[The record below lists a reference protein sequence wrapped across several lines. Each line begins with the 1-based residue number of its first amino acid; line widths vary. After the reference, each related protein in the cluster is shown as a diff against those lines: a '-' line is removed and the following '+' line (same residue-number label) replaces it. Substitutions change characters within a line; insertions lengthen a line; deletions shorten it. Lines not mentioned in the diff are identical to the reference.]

1 LRGLLTNCDAN
12 FMEDRNEHLLINYF
26 DRTLEEREMREVEEL
41 INTDLEVRKQW
52 QYLQLAVEAVQ
63 YAALYDQV
71 AAVRENFRTIQP
83 VEVLQP
89 AGKNNVRIMMRPFMR
104 VAAAVLV
111 LIVGTGAYKYF
122 SVSATH
128 LYENTFIAYNLST
141 TRGQATITDLEQ
153 AYRTKNWN
161 GVIAAANQ
169 SSLTDNKA
177 LFLAAMA
184 HLQLQHYAAANK
196 LFEQVLHNNAQTG
209 EDYFQD
215 EAQFYLAMSN
225 LADNHAVPAIALL
238 QQIRADKNHLYHQQA
253 MQIGKLDLEV
263 LKIKGNR

>member
-1 LRGLLTNCDAN
+1 
-12 FMEDRNEHLLINYF
+12 MEDRNEHLLINYF

-52 QYLQLAVEAVQ
+52 QYLQLAVEAVE

-71 AAVRENFRTIQP
+71 AAVKENFRTIQP

-89 AGKNNVRIMMRPFMR
+89 VATRKVRSIVRPFMR
-104 VAAAVLV
+104 VAAAVV
-111 LIVGTGAYKYF
+111 ALIVGTVAYKYF
-122 SVSATH
+122 TVSATH
-128 LYENTFIAYNLST
+128 VYDKTFIAYNLST
-141 TRGQATITDLEQ
+141 KRGQATITDLEQ
-153 AYRTKNWN
+153 AYRNHNWN
-161 GVIAAANQ
+161 GVIAAANSS

-184 HLQLQHYAAANK
+184 HLQLHNFAAANQ
-196 LFEQVLHNNAQTG
+196 LFEQVLRNNAQTG
-209 EDYFQD
+209 DDYFQD

-225 LADNHAVPAIALL
+225 LANNHPVQAIALL

-253 MQIGKLDLEV
+253 MQVGKMDLEL
-263 LKIKGNR
+263 LKIKANR

>member
-1 LRGLLTNCDAN
+1 
-12 FMEDRNEHLLINYF
+12 MEDRNEHLLINYY

-52 QYLQLAVEAVQ
+52 QYLQLAVEAVE

-71 AAVRENFRTIQP
+71 AAVKENFRTIQP

-89 AGKNNVRIMMRPFMR
+89 SGKRNVRVIMRPFMR

-111 LIVGTGAYKYF
+111 LIVGTIAYKYF

-128 LYENTFIAYNLST
+128 VYDETFIAYSLT
-141 TRGQATITDLEQ
+141 TSRGQASITEIEQ
-153 AYRTKNWN
+153 AYRVQNWN
-161 GVIAAANQ
+161 GVIAAANN
-169 SSLTDNKA
+169 SSLSDNKA

-184 HLQLQHYAAANK
+184 HLQLKNYAAANK
-196 LFEQVLHNNAQTG
+196 LFEQVLRNNSQTG
-209 EDYFQD
+209 DDYFQD

-225 LADNHAVPAIALL
+225 LAGNQSVKAIALL
-238 QQIRADKNHLYHQQA
+238 QQIRANKNHLYHQQA
-253 MQIGKLDLEV
+253 MQIGKMDLQL
-263 LKIKGNR
+263 LKIKANR

>member
-1 LRGLLTNCDAN
+1 
-12 FMEDRNEHLLINYF
+12 MEDRNEHLLINFF

-52 QYLQLAVEAVQ
+52 QYLQLAVEAVE

-71 AAVRENFRTIQP
+71 AAVKENFRTIQP

-89 AGKNNVRIMMRPFMR
+89 ANRKNVRSMVRPFMR
-104 VAAAVLV
+104 VAAAVV
-111 LIVGTGAYKYF
+111 ALIVGAVAYKYF
-122 SVSATH
+122 TVSATH
-128 LYENTFIAYNLST
+128 VYEKTFISYNLST
-141 TRGQATITDLEQ
+141 SRGQAAITDIEQ
-153 AYRTKNWN
+153 AYRNKNWN
-161 GVIAAANQ
+161 GVIAAANPS

-184 HLQLQHYAAANK
+184 HLQLKNFAVANQ
-196 LFEQVLHNNAQTG
+196 LFEQVLRNNSQTG
-209 EDYFQD
+209 DDYFQD

-225 LADNHAVPAIALL
+225 LANNHPAQAIALL

-253 MQIGKLDLEV
+253 MQVGKMDLEL
-263 LKIKGNR
+263 LKIKANR

>member
-1 LRGLLTNCDAN
+1 
-12 FMEDRNEHLLINYF
+12 MEDRNEHLLINYF

-41 INTDLEVRKQW
+41 INTDLEVRRQW
-52 QYLQLAVEAVQ
+52 QYLQLAVEAVE

-89 AGKNNVRIMMRPFMR
+89 ARKSKVRSMLRPYMQ

-111 LIVGTGAYKYF
+111 LIVGTIAYKYF
-122 SVSATH
+122 TVSATH
-128 LYENTFIAYNLST
+128 VYEKTFIAYNLT
-141 TRGQATITDLEQ
+141 TSRGQATITDIEQ
-153 AYRTKNWN
+153 AYRNRNWN
-161 GVIAAANQ
+161 GVIAAANS

-184 HLQLQHYAAANK
+184 HLQLKNFAAANK
-196 LFEQVLHNNAQTG
+196 LFEQVLRNNAQMHD
-209 EDYFQD
+209 DYFQD

-225 LADNHAVPAIALL
+225 LAGNHPAEAIALL

-253 MQIGKLDLEV
+253 MQVGKMDLQL
-263 LKIKGNR
+263 LKIKANR